1 VADGVDRG
9 RIRSTRTVQ
18 DMVDGRLQPD
28 IRPETT
34 LAHRKVHPGQ
44 TSVELGAQE
53 LMSRA
58 GTRRMI
64 GEQLPRPADDLGLV
78 NPVSVPGHGE
88 MTSIADCVSTA
99 TGTL

>member
-1 VADGVDRG
+1 
-9 RIRSTRTVQ
+9 
-18 DMVDGRLQPD
+18 MVVGRLQAD

-34 LAHRKVHPGQ
+34 LADRKVHPGQ

-64 GEQLPRPADDLGLV
+64 GEQLPRPADDLRLV
-78 NPVSVPGHGE
+78 HSVSVHGHE
-88 MTSIADCVSTA
+88 ELTSIADCVSTA